1 MKVALEPASVRGF
14 RFAGVSA
21 GLKTKAG
28 ALDLGVITARSP
40 VRRSCGVQRQSG
52 QGRTGL
58 RDGRPRQIWPICRQ
72 SSRTPGCA
80 NSFTGKEG
88 MRLAIDSCVQVA
100 QLLGCA
106 PELVVPSSTGVIGHL
121 YDFEKFK
128 NGAANAV
135 ATLREDGLADFA
147 HAIMTTDTRPKTAS
161 TTFKAGGETITLAG
175 AVKGVGMISPKMATM
190 LGYLVTD
197 AMSTPTL
204 LKKSLK
210 AALPTSFNA
219 ITVDG
224 DMSTNDTVI
233 IMASGAAENRAFGA
247 RDQASFD
254 RAVEEISAALARELV
269 RDGEGATKLVTVEV
283 RGARNPA
290 DAERAARQI
299 ANSPLVKTAFFG
311 CDPNVGR
318 ILMAAGSSGAYLES
332 DKLVLWIGGVKVAA
346 QGRLLTEALA
356 DAGTAMKAREFEVRL
371 DLRFGKIDGDDSDL
385 RPELRLRA
393 NQRGVHDLSGG
404 NSGWQASS
412 KLRRWRTCPRAAAN
426 WSRPAANK
434 SRCSTRAENS
444 TRSTTPASIAAA
456 RWPRANSTA
465 PRSPARGT
473 DGSTTSRPART
484 STTRA

>member
-28 ALDLGVITARSP
+28 ALDLGIIAADRPAAAAAVFSANRVKAAPVYVTADR
-40 VRRSCGVQRQSG
+40 VKSG
-52 QGRTGL
+52 RLQA
-58 RDGRPRQIWPICRQ
+58 IVAN
-72 SSRTPGCA
+72 SGCA
-80 NSFTGKEG
+80 NSFTGEAG
-88 MRLAIDSCVQVA
+88 MRLARESCAYAA
-100 QLLGCA
+100 QLLQCV

-121 YDFEKFK
+121 YDFDKFK
-128 NGAANAV
+128 NGAADAV
-135 ATLREDGLADFA
+135 RSLREDGLSDFA
-147 HAIMTTDTRPKTAS
+147 HAIMTTDTRAKIAS
-161 TTFKAGGETITLAG
+161 TTFKAGGSTVTLAG

-197 AMSTPTL
+197 AAIASPL

-247 RDQASFD
+247 RDQAVFD
-254 RAVEEISAALARELV
+254 RAVEEVSAALARELV

-283 RGARNPA
+283 RGARTIA

-332 DKLVLWIGGVKVAA
+332 DKLVLLIGGVKVAA
-346 QGRLLTEALA
+346 NGRLLTEALA
-356 DAGTAMKAREFEVRL
+356 DAGTAMKQCEFLVRL
-371 DLRFGKIDGDDSDL
+371 DLRLGKSSTTIL
-385 RPELRLRA
+385 TC
-393 NQRGVHDLSGG
+393 DLSYDYVRI
-404 NSGWQASS
+404 N
-412 KLRRWRTCPRAAAN
+412 
-426 WSRPAANK
+426 
-434 SRCSTRAENS
+434 AEY
-444 TRSTTPASIAAA
+444 TT
-456 RWPRANSTA
+456 
-465 PRSPARGT
+465 
-473 DGSTTSRPART
+473 
-484 STTRA
+484 